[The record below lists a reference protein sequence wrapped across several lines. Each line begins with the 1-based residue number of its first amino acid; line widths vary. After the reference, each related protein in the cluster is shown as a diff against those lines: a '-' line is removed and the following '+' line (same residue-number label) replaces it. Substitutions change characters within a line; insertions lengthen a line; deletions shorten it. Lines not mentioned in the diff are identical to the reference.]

1 MRLVLIVAGPLA
13 IEEALFARTFLE
25 QLPAGVEALVVC
37 HTAIVYYLIED
48 ITSPETSRWL
58 IARYDSD
65 EDRPR
70 ITQAVHDFAPD
81 LILLADPAT
90 VDGPSDR
97 LPSEWL
103 ESLDA
108 PVAAMDTGS
117 ERPDLPV
124 SWLQACPPGRPHGQ
138 DAVWQPFGGL
148 EGPLARYQMRD
159 ELLGRHRLSAETPI
173 VMLPFSLQT
182 QLAANVRLLGAWYP
196 TMIQLVADHLEQLGQ
211 PCLFL
216 VVTPGCALPPERRGD
231 LVIAAY
237 NELTP
242 SLMGRFLAAADLL
255 LIEQM
260 WRFWRY
266 RALAQGTPTLLLS
279 NSVVRTDDGHLQ
291 HAFPELTPAM
301 EQRLQALQAQAA
313 HALFR
318 WVNFPQ
324 PTSTWPSVAY
334 DPEQGWARLDLL
346 DAPGSVEMLRQILA
360 PGERQRWQ
368 QVGERFLA
376 AGKGAG
382 DLLGTLQALSQS

>member
-13 IEEALFARTFLE
+13 IEEALFARAFLE
-25 QLPAGVEALVVC
+25 QLPSDAEALVIC

-48 ITSPETSRWL
+48 ITSPESSRWHL
-58 IARYDSD
+58 ARYDSD

-70 ITQAVHDFAPD
+70 LHQLIRDFVPD
-81 LILLADPAT
+81 LLLLADPAS
-90 VDGPSDR
+90 VDGPADR

-103 ESLDA
+103 DELGL
-108 PVAAMDTGS
+108 PIVALDTGG

-124 SWLQACPPGRPHGQ
+124 PWLQACPPGLPTGR
-138 DAVWQPFGGL
+138 DAIWQPFGGL

-159 ELLGRHRLSAETPI
+159 ELLGRHRLPPDSPI
-173 VMLPFSLQT
+173 VILPFSLQI

-196 TMIQLVADHLEQLGQ
+196 TMIELVTAHLQALGQ
-211 PCLFL
+211 PCLFM
-216 VVTPGCALPPERRGD
+216 VITPGCALTPERRGD
-231 LVIAAY
+231 VVVAPY

-266 RALAQGTPTLLLS
+266 RALAQGTPTILLS
-279 NSVVRTDDGHLQ
+279 NSVSRAEDGTLQ
-291 HAFPELTPAM
+291 QAFPNLLPAM
-301 EQRLQALQAQAA
+301 QECLQALQSQAA
-313 HALFR
+313 HALFS

-324 PTSTWPSVAY
+324 PTNAWPPTAY
-334 DPEQGWARLDLL
+334 DADQGWAQLDLF
-346 DAPGSVEMLRQILA
+346 DAVGSVALLQQGLSPA
-360 PGERQRWQ
+360 ERGRWQ
-368 QVGERFLA
+368 QVAERFLA

-382 DLLGTLQALSQS
+382 DLRTTLLRLQQA